1 MAQQENPYAKYV
13 TPQAQGGAVFIPTN
27 PNQQRMDTAEQQAAI
42 EARRASAASS
52 YASAA
57 ATGQNAAVRAE
68 QAKRDEE
75 EARRLE
81 LARGRKATL
90 DAFDT
95 GSILRTIR
103 NARRIAR
110 EEGGTGFSSLASW
123 LPETAA
129 RNLLTEI
136 DPLKANLAFNK
147 LDEMRKASKTG
158 GALGSVSAPELK
170 LLESSVAS
178 LDLGVDLPTFL
189 RRLDEIERRFIQ
201 AQVGLAYA
209 DENGEPLFPM
219 GSPEYNQ
226 LLRDEFGYTGVLEG
240 EEVSGEG
247 GGLSTTQD
255 QGEFPELYQNENLR
269 YLRDNWGQITPEGYT
284 AFRANMD
291 QEFGFEPNLSGY
303 ARFAQEANEFAAGGG
318 RPEQLGGLE
327 MPPEELGMFRRGISR
342 ATQSPGGT
350 FMLNAGNAL
359 TAGLGETLT
368 GTQQQMELNN
378 RANPMSST
386 LGEIAGSTGGA
397 FLTGGALGAI
407 GGGSRLAANP
417 LTAEALYGA
426 TYGATQD
433 PDNPVQGAG
442 AGVAGALAGDFLG
455 RGLSRL
461 FPTEFAPDALRAA
474 DESVPTLNQVKD
486 ETNALYNEMQRKG
499 VAATQEQ
506 FDDLSSDFD
515 RVLAGTGRVGGSGER
530 ILDDTPTETALR
542 TFDSY
547 IGTGDVSPKQVQVL
561 RERLAEGLLSRDA
574 QDVRIT
580 GKLLDAM
587 DNRLEGVLPGYA
599 DARSSAR
606 RGIESGRL
614 STAFDVGDIRGSMQP
629 GLNEASALR
638 SEASTLAK
646 RLARGDERLSAPV
659 ASAVRNV
666 AVGDAGT
673 NAFRTLGRYA
683 GGSPLSSVLGG
694 GTGYVLANS
703 MGADPLT
710 SAGIGLGTA
719 LFGSAARKISD
730 NKTLRAVKEAE
741 LTALGGQEYADLLEA
756 AKELSARRARMAF
769 SGPGASVA
777 SLYNREP
784 EPMPLMPTR

>member
-1 MAQQENPYAKYV
+1 MVMQSNPFDQFDA
-13 TPQAQGGAVFIPTN
+13 PASGGGVIIPGD
-27 PNQQRMDTAEQQAAI
+27 PNQRGMDTAEQQAAI

-57 ATGQNAAVRAE
+57 ASNQATADRAE

-75 EARRLE
+75 EARL
-81 LARGRKATL
+81 LALGRGRKATL

-136 DPLKANLAFNK
+136 DPLKANLAFNR
-147 LDEMRKASKTG
+147 LDEMRQASKTG
-158 GALGSVSAPELK
+158 GALGSVSAPELR

-178 LDLGVDLPTFL
+178 LDLGVDLPTFM
-189 RRLDEIERRFIQ
+189 RRLDEIERRFIE

-240 EEVSGEG
+240 EEVGG
-247 GGLSTTQD
+247 GDGGLSTTQD
-255 QGEFPELYQNENLR
+255 QGEFPEIYQNENLR

-303 ARFAQEANEFAAGGG
+303 AKFAQDANEFAAGGG
-318 RPEQLGGLE
+318 RPEQLGGLQ
-327 MPPEELGMFRRGISR
+327 MPPEELGMFRQGISR

-359 TAGLGETLT
+359 TAGLGEAAT

-378 RANPMSST
+378 QANPMSST

-397 FLTGGALGAI
+397 FLTGGALGAV
-407 GGGSRLAANP
+407 GSGSRLATNP
-417 LTAEALYGA
+417 LTAELLYGSV
-426 TYGATQD
+426 YGATQD
-433 PDNPVQGAG
+433 QDNPLRGAATGAG
-442 AGVAGALAGDFLG
+442 GAVAGDVLG
-455 RGLSRL
+455 RAAARL

-506 FDDLSSDFD
+506 FDDLSNDFD
-515 RVLAGTGRVGGSGER
+515 RVLAGAGRIGGGGER

-547 IGTGDVSPKQVQVL
+547 LGTGDVSPKQVQVL
-561 RERLAEGLLSRDA
+561 RERLAEGLLSRDP
-574 QDVRIT
+574 QDIRIT
-580 GKLLDAM
+580 GRLLDAM

-606 RGIESGRL
+606 RAIESRRL
-614 STAFDVGDIRGSMQP
+614 SEAFDVGDIRGSTQP
-629 GLNEASALR
+629 GLNAASALR
-638 SEASTLAK
+638 GEASNLAK
-646 RLARGDERLSAPV
+646 RQVRGNESLSGPV

-666 AVGDAGT
+666 AEGDAGT
-673 NAFRTLGRYA
+673 NALRNIGRFA
-683 GGSPLSSVLGG
+683 GGNPVSSVIGG

-710 SAGIGLGTA
+710 SAGVGLGTA
-719 LFGSAARKISD
+719 LFGSAARNLSD
-730 NKTLRAVKEAE
+730 KKTLRAVQEAE

-784 EPMPLMPTR
+784 EPMPLLPTR

>member
-13 TPQAQGGAVFIPTN
+13 KPQAQGGAVFIPTN

-57 ATGQNAAVRAE
+57 ATNAAIQERAV
-68 QAKRDEE
+68 QAERESD
-75 EARRLE
+75 EARRLRIGR
-81 LARGRKATL
+81 ARQATMAACKTDVIL
-90 DAFDT
+90 DA
-95 GSILRTIR
+95 IR
-103 NARRIAR
+103 SARKTAI
-110 EEGGTGFSSLASW
+110 EEGGTGYGSLAGF
-123 LPETAA
+123 LPESAA
-129 RNLLTEI
+129 RKLETELTPI
-136 DPLKANLAFNK
+136 RSNLAFDR
-147 LDEMRKASKTG
+147 LQEMREASKTG
-158 GALGSVSAPELK
+158 GALGAVSAPELQ
-170 LLESSVAS
+170 LLESSVVN
-178 LDLGVDLPTFL
+178 LDTGVDLSTFL
-189 RRLDEIERRFIQ
+189 DRLDKVERRFIQ
-201 AQVGLAYA
+201 AQMGLVYS
-209 DENGEPLFPM
+209 DENGDPLFPK
-219 GSPEYNQ
+219 GSDGYNQ
-226 LLRDEFGYTGVLEG
+226 LLREEFGYNGILEG
-240 EEVSGEG
+240 EDVG
-247 GGLSTTQD
+247 GGGQLSSTQS
-255 QGEFPELYQNENLR
+255 QGDFPAEYQNANTR

-327 MPPEELGMFRRGISR
+327 MPPEELGMFRQGISR

-378 RANPMSST
+378 QANPMSST

-407 GGGSRLAANP
+407 GGGSRLATNP
-417 LTAEALYGA
+417 LTAELLYGSV
-426 TYGATQD
+426 YGATQD
-433 PDNPVQGAG
+433 QDNPVQGAAAG
-442 AGVAGALAGDFLG
+442 AAGALAGDALG
-455 RGLSRL
+455 RVASRI

-561 RERLAEGLLSRDA
+561 RERLAEGLLSRDP

-587 DNRLEGVLPGYA
+587 DNRLDGVLPGYA

-606 RGIESGRL
+606 RGIESRRL
-614 STAFDVGDIRGSMQP
+614 SEAFDVGDIRGSTQP
-629 GLNEASALR
+629 GLNAASALR
-638 SEASTLAK
+638 GEASTLAK
-646 RLARGDERLSAPV
+646 RQARGDERLSAPV

-666 AVGDAGT
+666 AVGDTGT
-673 NAFRTLGRYA
+673 NIARNFGRFA

-719 LFGSAARKISD
+719 LFGSAARNLSD
-730 NKTLRAVKEAE
+730 RKTLRAVQEAE

-756 AKELSARRARMAF
+756 AKELSARRARMAL

-777 SLYNREP
+777 SLYSREP